1 MSYINQSHSC
11 VLLFFL
17 YLHVFSFQQEL
28 GASVPFLIYL
38 VFLGFFWL
46 SVRLLLS
53 SPRCLSKS
61 YTVVYYT
68 FFSPLCII
76 FNGIAVN

>member
-1 MSYINQSHSC
+1 MSYINQFHGC
-11 VLLFFL
+11 VLFFF
-17 YLHVFSFQQEL
+17 YICMSFISFQQEL

-38 VFLGFFWL
+38 VVYFWL

-61 YTVVYYT
+61 YTVVYHT
-68 FFSPLCII
+68 CVFFPPCII
-76 FNGIAVN
+76 FNDIAVN